1 MVSLCA
7 GYGDWLLLRFVL
19 KNVSGDEEEVRAD
32 IIRAMVAEIK
42 NEQQG
47 NNGRK
52 RRGGGGGDGY
62 LGSDTD
68 SGIMDGRGDCSGRQA
83 APYTSAV

>member
-7 GYGDWLLLRFVL
+7 GYGDWLLLRMVL

-42 NEQQG
+42 NEQG

-52 RRGGGGGDGY
+52 RRGGGGDGY

-68 SGIMDGRGDCSGRQA
+68 SGIMDGRGDSSGRQA